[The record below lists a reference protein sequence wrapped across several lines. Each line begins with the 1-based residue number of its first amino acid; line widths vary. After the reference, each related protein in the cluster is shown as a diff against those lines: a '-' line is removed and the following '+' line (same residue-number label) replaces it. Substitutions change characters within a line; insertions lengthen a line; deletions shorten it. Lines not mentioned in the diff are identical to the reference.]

1 MKRNIRH
8 TILICILIMS
18 VALGLFGNKVLT
30 PKNLSIE
37 EFKDLGVY
45 LREPARNIRDFELI
59 NTENKPFA
67 QEDFIGNWNLIFFGF
82 SFCPDICPI
91 TMSLLAKVQ
100 SSLEADEKNKVDF
113 FMVTVDPERD
123 SPAALRMYLDNFS
136 KTFIGLTGTLDQ
148 IYNFSTQVNAP
159 FSPVLNQE
167 GSHYTVDH
175 SGNIILINPEGK
187 LAGIF
192 KMPHDQKN
200 ITVAISDLI
209 NRKY

>member
-18 VALGLFGNKVLT
+18 VALGLFVNKVLT

-45 LREPARNIRDFELI
+45 LRDPARNIRDFELI
-59 NTENKPFA
+59 NTENKPFS

>member
-18 VALGLFGNKVLT
+18 VALGLFVNKVLT

-59 NTENKPFA
+59 NTENKPFS

-100 SSLEADEKNKVDF
+100 SSLETDEKNKVDF
-113 FMVTVDPERD
+113 FMVTVDPARD
-123 SPAALRMYLDNFS
+123 SPAALRKYLDNFS

>member
-1 MKRNIRH
+1 
-8 TILICILIMS
+8 MS
-18 VALGLFGNKVLT
+18 VALGLFVNKVLT

-59 NTENKPFA
+59 NTDNKPFS

-100 SSLEADEKNKVDF
+100 SSLETDEKNKVDF

-123 SPAALRMYLDNFS
+123 SPATLRMYLDNFS

-200 ITVAISDLI
+200 ITVAIADLI

>member
-1 MKRNIRH
+1 
-8 TILICILIMS
+8 MS
-18 VALGLFGNKVLT
+18 VALGLFVNKVLT

-59 NTENKPFA
+59 NTENKPFS

-100 SSLEADEKNKVDF
+100 SSLETDEKNKIDF

-123 SPAALRMYLDNFS
+123 SPATLRMYLDNFS

-200 ITVAISDLI
+200 ITVAIADLI

>member
-1 MKRNIRH
+1 
-8 TILICILIMS
+8 MS
-18 VALGLFGNKVLT
+18 VALGLFVNKVLT

-59 NTENKPFA
+59 NTENKPFS

-100 SSLEADEKNKVDF
+100 SSLETDEKNKVDF
-113 FMVTVDPERD
+113 FMVTVDPARD

>member
-1 MKRNIRH
+1 
-8 TILICILIMS
+8 MS
-18 VALGLFGNKVLT
+18 VALGLFVNKVLT

-59 NTENKPFA
+59 NTENKPFS

-100 SSLEADEKNKVDF
+100 SSLETDEKNKVDF
-113 FMVTVDPERD
+113 FMVTVDPARD
-123 SPAALRMYLDNFS
+123 SPAALRKYLDNFS
-136 KTFIGLTGTLDQ
+136 KTFIGLTGALDQ

>member
-1 MKRNIRH
+1 
-8 TILICILIMS
+8 MS
-18 VALGLFGNKVLT
+18 VALGLFVNKVLT

-59 NTENKPFA
+59 NTENKPFS

-100 SSLEADEKNKVDF
+100 SSLETDEKNKVDF
-113 FMVTVDPERD
+113 FMVTVDPARD
-123 SPAALRMYLDNFS
+123 SPAALRKYLDNFS

>member
-1 MKRNIRH
+1 
-8 TILICILIMS
+8 MS
-18 VALGLFGNKVLT
+18 VALGLFVNKVLT

-45 LREPARNIRDFELI
+45 LRDPARNIRDFELI

-100 SSLEADEKNKVDF
+100 SSLETDEKNKVDF
-113 FMVTVDPERD
+113 FMVTVDPARD
-123 SPAALRMYLDNFS
+123 SPAALRKYLDNFS

>member
-1 MKRNIRH
+1 
-8 TILICILIMS
+8 MS
-18 VALGLFGNKVLT
+18 VALGLFVNKVLT

-59 NTENKPFA
+59 NTENKPFS

-100 SSLEADEKNKVDF
+100 SSLETDEKNKVDF
-113 FMVTVDPERD
+113 FMVTVDPARD
-123 SPAALRMYLDNFS
+123 SPAALRKYLDNFS

-200 ITVAISDLI
+200 ITVAIADLI

>member
-1 MKRNIRH
+1 
-8 TILICILIMS
+8 MS
-18 VALGLFGNKVLT
+18 VALGLFVNKVLT

-59 NTENKPFA
+59 NTDNKPFS
-67 QEDFIGNWNLIFFGF
+67 QEDFIGKWNLIFFGF

-100 SSLEADEKNKVDF
+100 SSLETDEKNKVDF
-113 FMVTVDPERD
+113 FMVTVDPARD
-123 SPAALRMYLDNFS
+123 SPAALRKYLDNFS

>member
-1 MKRNIRH
+1 
-8 TILICILIMS
+8 MS
-18 VALGLFGNKVLT
+18 VALGLFVNKVLT

-59 NTENKPFA
+59 NTENKPFS

-100 SSLEADEKNKVDF
+100 SSLETDEKSKVDF
-113 FMVTVDPERD
+113 FMVTVDPARD
-123 SPAALRMYLDNFS
+123 SPAALRKYLDNFS

>member
-1 MKRNIRH
+1 
-8 TILICILIMS
+8 MS
-18 VALGLFGNKVLT
+18 VALGLFVNKVLT

-59 NTENKPFA
+59 NTENKPFS

-100 SSLEADEKNKVDF
+100 SSLETDEKNKVDF

-123 SPAALRMYLDNFS
+123 SPATLRMYLDNFS

-200 ITVAISDLI
+200 ITVAIADLI

>member
-1 MKRNIRH
+1 
-8 TILICILIMS
+8 MS
-18 VALGLFGNKVLT
+18 VALGLFVNKVLT
-30 PKNLSIE
+30 PKNLRIE

-59 NTENKPFA
+59 NTENKPFS

-100 SSLEADEKNKVDF
+100 SSLETDEKSKVDF
-113 FMVTVDPERD
+113 FMVTVDPARD
-123 SPAALRMYLDNFS
+123 SPAALRKYLDNFS

>member
-1 MKRNIRH
+1 
-8 TILICILIMS
+8 MS
-18 VALGLFGNKVLT
+18 VALGLFVNKVLT

-59 NTENKPFA
+59 NTENKPFS

-100 SSLEADEKNKVDF
+100 SSLETDEKNKVDF
-113 FMVTVDPERD
+113 FMVTVDPVRD
-123 SPAALRMYLDNFS
+123 SPAALRKYLDNFS

-200 ITVAISDLI
+200 ITVAIADLI

>member
-1 MKRNIRH
+1 
-8 TILICILIMS
+8 MS
-18 VALGLFGNKVLT
+18 VALGLFVNKVLT

-59 NTENKPFA
+59 NTDNKPFS

-100 SSLEADEKNKVDF
+100 SSLETDEKNKVDF

-123 SPAALRMYLDNFS
+123 SPATLRMYLDNFS

>member
-1 MKRNIRH
+1 
-8 TILICILIMS
+8 MS
-18 VALGLFGNKVLT
+18 VALGLFVNKVLT

-45 LREPARNIRDFELI
+45 LRDPARNIRDFELI

-67 QEDFIGNWNLIFFGF
+67 QEDYIGNWNLIFFGF

-100 SSLEADEKNKVDF
+100 SSLETDEKNKVDF
-113 FMVTVDPERD
+113 FMVTVDPVRD
-123 SPAALRMYLDNFS
+123 SPAALRKYLDNFS

>member
-18 VALGLFGNKVLT
+18 VALGLFVNKVLT

-159 FSPVLNQE
+159 FIPILNQK

>member
-18 VALGLFGNKVLT
+18 VALGLFVNKVLT

-59 NTENKPFA
+59 NTDNKPFS
-67 QEDFIGNWNLIFFGF
+67 QEDFIGKWNLIFFGF

-100 SSLEADEKNKVDF
+100 SSLETDEKNKVDF

-123 SPAALRMYLDNFS
+123 SPATLRMYLDNFS

-192 KMPHDQKN
+192 KMPHNQKN
-200 ITVAISDLI
+200 VTVAISDLI

>member
-1 MKRNIRH
+1 
-8 TILICILIMS
+8 MS
-18 VALGLFGNKVLT
+18 VALGLFVNKVLT

-59 NTENKPFA
+59 NTENKPFS

-100 SSLEADEKNKVDF
+100 SSLETDEKNKVDF
-113 FMVTVDPERD
+113 FMVTVDPARD
-123 SPAALRMYLDNFS
+123 SPAALRKYLDNFS

-167 GSHYTVDH
+167 GSHYAVDH

>member
-18 VALGLFGNKVLT
+18 VALGLFVNKVLT

-59 NTENKPFA
+59 NTDNKPFS
-67 QEDFIGNWNLIFFGF
+67 QEDFIGKWNLIFFGF

-100 SSLEADEKNKVDF
+100 SSLETDEKNKVDF

-123 SPAALRMYLDNFS
+123 SPATLRMYLDNFS

-200 ITVAISDLI
+200 ITVAIADLI

>member
-1 MKRNIRH
+1 
-8 TILICILIMS
+8 MS
-18 VALGLFGNKVLT
+18 VALGLFVNKVLT

-59 NTENKPFA
+59 NTDNKPFS
-67 QEDFIGNWNLIFFGF
+67 QEDFIGKWNLIFFGF

-100 SSLEADEKNKVDF
+100 SSLETDEKNKVDF
-113 FMVTVDPERD
+113 FMVTVDPARD
-123 SPAALRMYLDNFS
+123 SPAALRKYLDNFS

-200 ITVAISDLI
+200 ITVAIADLI

>member
-1 MKRNIRH
+1 
-8 TILICILIMS
+8 MS
-18 VALGLFGNKVLT
+18 VALGLFVNKVLT

-59 NTENKPFA
+59 NTENKPFS

>member
-1 MKRNIRH
+1 
-8 TILICILIMS
+8 MS
-18 VALGLFGNKVLT
+18 VALGLFVNKVLT

-59 NTENKPFA
+59 NTDNKPFS
-67 QEDFIGNWNLIFFGF
+67 QEDFIGKWNLIFFGF

-100 SSLEADEKNKVDF
+100 SSLETDEKNKVDF

-123 SPAALRMYLDNFS
+123 SPATLRMYLDNFS

-192 KMPHDQKN
+192 KMPHNQKN
-200 ITVAISDLI
+200 VTVAISDLI

>member
-18 VALGLFGNKVLT
+18 VALGLFVNKVLT

-59 NTENKPFA
+59 NTENKPFS

-100 SSLEADEKNKVDF
+100 SSLETDEKNKVDF
-113 FMVTVDPERD
+113 FMVTVDPARD

>member
-1 MKRNIRH
+1 
-8 TILICILIMS
+8 MS
-18 VALGLFGNKVLT
+18 VALGLFVNKVLT

-59 NTENKPFA
+59 NTENKPFS

-100 SSLEADEKNKVDF
+100 SSLETDEKNKVDF
-113 FMVTVDPERD
+113 FMVTVDPARD
-123 SPAALRMYLDNFS
+123 SPEALRKYLDNFS

>member
-1 MKRNIRH
+1 
-8 TILICILIMS
+8 MS
-18 VALGLFGNKVLT
+18 VALGLFVNKVLT

-59 NTENKPFA
+59 NTDNKPFS

-100 SSLEADEKNKVDF
+100 SSLETDEKNKVDF
-113 FMVTVDPERD
+113 FMVTVDPARD
-123 SPAALRMYLDNFS
+123 SPAALRKYLDNFS

>member
-1 MKRNIRH
+1 
-8 TILICILIMS
+8 MS
-18 VALGLFGNKVLT
+18 VALGLFVNKVLT

-59 NTENKPFA
+59 NTDNKPFS
-67 QEDFIGNWNLIFFGF
+67 QEDFIGKWNLIFFGF

-100 SSLEADEKNKVDF
+100 SSLETDEKNKVDF

-123 SPAALRMYLDNFS
+123 SPATLRMYLDNFS